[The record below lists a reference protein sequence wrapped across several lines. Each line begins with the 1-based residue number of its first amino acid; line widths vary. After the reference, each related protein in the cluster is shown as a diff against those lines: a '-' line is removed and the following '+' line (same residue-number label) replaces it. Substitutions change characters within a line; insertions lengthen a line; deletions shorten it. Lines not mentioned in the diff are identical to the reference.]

1 MTTPIDVL
9 IPAIEK
15 DLVTL
20 PHVIDA
26 VRKYV
31 KHPIRE
37 IIIVAPRKQR
47 ILDLC
52 TKKGCRFVHED
63 TVLPITK
70 KNIHYQSKKWDR
82 SGWLY
87 QQLLKLGGDK
97 VCSSKYYLVI
107 DADTVLIRP
116 HVFKMGN
123 KTVFYCR
130 NWSQNEYFKTYK
142 KLMGKSRASRSSF
155 VTHYMLFKK
164 SKVKQ
169 LKQAIESKHNSRW
182 YSAIMKSMNKSKQFA
197 FSEFETY
204 GNFLYSHEPE
214 KMILKPANNKSLH
227 SSFSQISPSK
237 MSSLTK
243 SYRSISFHQRKE
255 YIKSSKKTGKM
266 KPYHVVW
273 KGPDMLRL
281 SWDRAGVLMK
291 HAIKEVIRSKI

>member
-15 DLVTL
+15 DLGTL

-26 VRKYV
+26 VRKFV

-52 TKKGCRFVHED
+52 YNKRCRFVDED

-70 KNIHYQSKKWDR
+70 KDIHYQSKTWDR

-87 QQLLKLGGDK
+87 QQLLKLSGDTI
-97 VCSSKYYLVI
+97 CTSKYYLVI
-107 DADTVLIRP
+107 DADTMLIRP
-116 HVFKMGN
+116 HVFKVGD

-130 NWSQNEYFKTYK
+130 NWSQSEYFKTYT
-142 KLMGKSRASRSSF
+142 KLMGRNRSARSSF
-155 VTHYMLFKK
+155 VTHYMLFER

-169 LKQAIESKHNSRW
+169 LKQAIESRHNRSW
-182 YSAIMKSMNKSKQFA
+182 YSAIIRSMNKSKQFA

-204 GNFLYSHEPE
+204 GNFLYASAPGT
-214 KMILKPANNKSLH
+214 MILRPARNKSLNM
-227 SSFSQISPSK
+227 SGPQISPSK

-243 SYRSISFHQRKE
+243 SYRSISFHKRKG
-255 YIKSSKKTGKM
+255 YLKSYKLASK
-266 KPYHVVW
+266 
-273 KGPDMLRL
+273 
-281 SWDRAGVLMK
+281 
-291 HAIKEVIRSKI
+291 

>member
-1 MTTPIDVL
+1 MTPPIDVL

-15 DLVTL
+15 DLATL
-20 PHVIDA
+20 PHVIDS

-47 ILDLC
+47 IISLC
-52 TKKGCRFVHED
+52 ARKGCKFVHEN

-70 KNIHYQSKKWDR
+70 NNIRYQSKTWNR

-97 VCSSKYYLVI
+97 VCSSNYYLVI

-116 HVFKMGN
+116 HVFKVGN

-130 NWSQNEYFKTYK
+130 NWSQKEYFNTYK
-142 KLMGKSRASRSSF
+142 KLMGRSPSARSSF
-155 VTHYMLFKK
+155 VTHYMLFDKL
-164 SKVKQ
+164 KVKQ
-169 LKQAIESKHNSRW
+169 LKQAIASKHKCSW
-182 YSAIMKSMNKSKQFA
+182 YSAIMKSMNKSKPFA

-204 GNFLYSHEPE
+204 GNFLHSSEPS

-227 SSFSQISPSK
+227 SSFSQISPSM

-243 SYRSISFHQRKE
+243 KYRSISFHQRKG
-255 YIKSSKKTGKM
+255 YRKSSRNAAK
-266 KPYHVVW
+266 
-273 KGPDMLRL
+273 
-281 SWDRAGVLMK
+281 
-291 HAIKEVIRSKI
+291 

>member
-15 DLVTL
+15 DLITL
-20 PHVIDA
+20 PHVIDS

-47 ILDLC
+47 ILNLC
-52 TKKGCRFVHED
+52 AKKGCRFVHEN
-63 TVLPITK
+63 TVLPIVK
-70 KNIHYQSKKWDR
+70 KDIHYQSKTWDR

-97 VCSSKYYLVI
+97 VGSSKHYLVI

-116 HVFKMGN
+116 HIFKVGK

-142 KLMGKSRASRSSF
+142 KLTGKSRSSRSSF
-155 VTHYMLFKK
+155 VTHYMLFNK
-164 SKVKQ
+164 SKVKK
-169 LKQAIESKHNSRW
+169 LKQTIEFKHKSSW
-182 YSAIMKSMNKSKQFA
+182 YSAIMKSMNKTKPFA

-204 GNFLYSHEPE
+204 GNFLHSSEPS

-227 SSFSQISPSK
+227 SSFSRISPSR
-237 MSSLTK
+237 MSSLTRK
-243 SYRSISFHQRKE
+243 YRSLSFHQRKE
-255 YIKSSKKTGKM
+255 YRKSSRNAAK
-266 KPYHVVW
+266 
-273 KGPDMLRL
+273 
-281 SWDRAGVLMK
+281 
-291 HAIKEVIRSKI
+291 